1 MNLNRNEAA
10 NPDYGKIVDAL
21 LATDEQRTDFL
32 KTGLI
37 RLGLQVSQEVQP
49 VPSLSPL
56 HLNSSDPTEISELL
70 ASWVASGLITDEN
83 GHGVI
88 RGENDTF
95 SLKHN
100 DIFGTTP
107 SVDDTPGGGSSV
119 EGTMK
124 KLSITSSSSSSSSP
138 ESNDASP
145 QTDGATDRIPDY
157 NSLPKTLIA
166 HTESH
171 PSVKES
177 PYFKHAEYYHWLE
190 KYHRSNGSSI
200 SGDFGRVLLYGE
212 VVTSTQTLLEKN
224 PSLLSQLPI
233 GTTAV
238 ATTQVSGR
246 GRGTN
251 VWVSP
256 PGSMMF
262 STTFKHPMALSTTA
276 PVVFVQYLAAMAIVT
291 AIQNTYSS
299 SSSPHSSSS
308 SPYKNLNIRLKW
320 PNDIYALDPST
331 TTNPTNN
338 NNNNH
343 PPNAY
348 TKIGGI
354 LVNSSYSGSDYT
366 IVLGIGLNLSHT
378 HPTPTTSLN
387 QLLTSCP
394 STSTSTSQQQQQQ
407 QHPPSNNDQL
417 LFTYERLLACILPT
431 FETLYARFCQ
441 TGWDTSFEKMY
452 YKMWLHSAQ
461 IVTLETTE
469 EEGAQTAVVKV
480 RIEGITRDWG
490 LLVAEE
496 VVGGGQENGNG
507 KVRGTGKK
515 FLLQSD
521 SNSFDFMRGLV
532 RRKI

>member
-107 SVDDTPGGGSSV
+107 SVDATPGGGSSV

-124 KLSITSSSSSSSSP
+124 KLSITSSSSSSSSSP

-145 QTDGATDRIPDY
+145 QADGATDRIPDY

-171 PSVKES
+171 PSIKES

-299 SSSPHSSSS
+299 SSHGSSS

-331 TTNPTNN
+331 TTSPTNNN

-366 IVLGIGLNLSHT
+366 LVLGIGLNLSHT

-387 QLLTSCP
+387 QLLTSRP
-394 STSTSTSQQQQQQ
+394 STSTSQQQ
-407 QHPPSNNDQL
+407 HNDQL

-441 TGWDTSFEKMY
+441 TGWDASLEKMY
-452 YKMWLHSAQ
+452 YKMWLHSEQ

-469 EEGAQTAVVKV
+469 EGGAGAQTAVTV

-496 VVGGGQENGNG
+496 VDVGGGRENGREG
-507 KVRGTGKK
+507 DQRVRGTGKK

>member
-10 NPDYGKIVDAL
+10 NLDYGKIVDAL

-32 KTGLI
+32 KTGLT

-70 ASWVASGLITDEN
+70 ASWVASGLITDEK

-124 KLSITSSSSSSSSP
+124 KLSITSSPSSSSSSP

-171 PSVKES
+171 PSIKES

-299 SSSPHSSSS
+299 SSHGSSS

-331 TTNPTNN
+331 TTDPTDPTNNNN

-366 IVLGIGLNLSHT
+366 LVLGIGLNLSHT

-387 QLLTSCP
+387 QLLTSR
-394 STSTSTSQQQQQQ
+394 TSTSTSQQQQP
-407 QHPPSNNDQL
+407 PPSNNQNDQL
-417 LFTYERLLACILPT
+417 LFTYERLLACILST

-441 TGWDTSFEKMY
+441 TGWDSSLEKMY
-452 YKMWLHSAQ
+452 YKMWLHSEQ

-469 EEGAQTAVVKV
+469 EGAQTAVTV